1 MQALD
6 TFLAVTIVGAI
17 LAGGFWLYRFHD
29 CYFKKKMTRRH
40 SIEEADEDAV
50 TAIAFYAASAIVS
63 FFVTLAVMG

>member
-1 MQALD
+1 MQAL
-6 TFLAVTIVGAI
+6 
-17 LAGGFWLYRFHD
+17 
-29 CYFKKKMTRRH
+29 KKKMTRRH